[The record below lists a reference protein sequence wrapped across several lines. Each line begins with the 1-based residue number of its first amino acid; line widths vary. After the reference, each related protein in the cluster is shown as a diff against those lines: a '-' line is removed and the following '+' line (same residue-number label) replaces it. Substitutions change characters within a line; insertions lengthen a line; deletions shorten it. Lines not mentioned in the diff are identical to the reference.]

1 MQTHQYKCMDPFRF
15 ARFTILVIFLVLSLS
30 PVVFSQEKDPRIAI
44 IPLPAEMSVNAGSFI
59 IQKSTQIVYDSA
71 VSDLSLTF
79 FNQYLN
85 LIAGFNLQTVAS
97 TADEGNIELRVDAKA
112 VTRPE
117 GYNLQVTGKGIV
129 ITGHDPAGTFY
140 GLQTLQQLLQKD
152 KNGQISVPLV
162 NINDYPR
169 FSYRGMHLDVSRHF
183 FPVSSIKKWIDI
195 LALYKINTFHWHLT
209 DDQGWRIEIK
219 QFPKLQE
226 ISSNRSETII
236 GHKRSDPHRFDGK
249 PYGGYYTQSEIK
261 EIVKYAT
268 DRKITVIPEIEMPGH
283 AQATLAAYPGLGCTG
298 GPYPTATY
306 WGVFEDVYCAG
317 KEETFGFLE
326 KVLDEVLL
334 LFPSAY
340 IHIGGDECP
349 KTRWQKCPYCQKRIN
364 DENLK
369 DEHELQSYF
378 IRRIEKYLAGNGR
391 KIIGWDEILEGG
403 IAPSA
408 TVMSWRGLE
417 GGIAAAKM
425 KHEVIMTPEKF
436 VYLDYYQSLY
446 ENEQVAAGGY
456 TPLSKLYG
464 YEPMPAELDKNEAK
478 YIKGVQANL
487 WSEYI
492 DNDQKAEYMMFPRM
506 QALAEIAWSGKSQRD
521 YPDFLK
527 RLRLQ
532 EHILQNLNVNY
543 FRHFDEVK
551 GQTVI
556 KANKPLL
563 SLQTDLPDA
572 EVRFTTNGDLPG
584 QNSLLYTRPIVIT
597 SSQTIRASIYG
608 PGADSTRVFTQKF
621 NINKATGRSVN
632 LSNPSAG
639 NFTPEYTGVLVNGIT
654 GSPLY
659 NDGEWTGFSGQDLVA
674 TVDLGKLV
682 SVSVVGISVLKY
694 HWQKMWEPDFL
705 TFEVSSDGKRF
716 TEVFTQQE
724 FRNEGVNTVRARI
737 KPVSVRYV
745 RVKARNKG
753 TIPEGS
759 YGAGGKAML
768 LVDEIYIN

>member
-1 MQTHQYKCMDPFRF
+1 MQMRQYKRMDPFRF
-15 ARFTILVIFLVLSLS
+15 ARFTFLVIFLVLFFSH
-30 PVVFSQEKDPRIAI
+30 VVFSQEKDPRIAI
-44 IPLPAEMSVNAGSFI
+44 IPVPAEMSVKSGSFI
-59 IQKSTQIVYDSA
+59 IQKSTHIFYDSA
-71 VSDLSLTF
+71 VSHQSHTF

-85 LIAGFNLQTVAS
+85 LIAGFRLGTTTS
-97 TADEGNIELRVDAKA
+97 ADTHGNIELRVDSKM
-112 VTRPE
+112 VVQPE
-117 GYNLQVTGKGIV
+117 GYNLQVTDKRII

-152 KNGQISVPLV
+152 KNAQISVPLV
-162 NINDYPR
+162 TINDYPR
-169 FSYRGMHLDVSRHF
+169 FTYRGMHLDVSRHF
-183 FPVSSIKKWIDI
+183 FPVSSIKKWIDV

-219 QFPKLQE
+219 QFPKLQD
-226 ISSNRSETII
+226 ISSNRSETIL
-236 GHKRSDPHRFDGK
+236 GHKRSDPHIFDGK
-249 PYGGYYTQSEIK
+249 PYGGYYTQNEIR
-261 EIVKYAT
+261 EIVKYAS
-268 DRKITVIPEIEMPGH
+268 DRNITVIPEIEMPGH

-317 KEETFGFLE
+317 KEETFDFLE

-334 LFPSAY
+334 LFPSTY

-349 KTRWQKCPYCQKRIN
+349 KTRWQKCPSCQKRIN

-378 IRRIEKYLAGNGR
+378 IRRIEKYLAGKGR

-403 IAPSA
+403 LAPSA

-425 KHEVIMTPEKF
+425 KHDVVMTPEKF

-464 YEPMPAELDKNEAK
+464 YEPIPAELDENEAK

-492 DNDQKAEYMMFPRM
+492 NNDQKAEYMMFPRM

-521 YPDFLK
+521 YPGFLK
-527 RLRLQ
+527 RLRSQ
-532 EHILQNLNVNY
+532 EHILQTLNVNY
-543 FRHFDEVK
+543 FRHFDEIK
-551 GQTVI
+551 GQTVF
-556 KANKPLL
+556 KANKPFL
-563 SLQTDLPDA
+563 SLQTDLPGA
-572 EVRFTTNGDLPG
+572 EVRYTTNGDIPG
-584 QNSLLYTRPIVIT
+584 RNSFFYTKPIIINR
-597 SSQTIRASIYG
+597 SQTIRAAVYG
-608 PGADSTRVFTQKF
+608 SGADSTRVFTQNF
-621 NINKATGRSVN
+621 NINKATGRSVR

-639 NFTPEYTGVLVNGIT
+639 NFTPEYMGVLVNGIT

-659 NDGEWTGFSGQDLVA
+659 NDGEWTGFSGDDLIA
-674 TVDLGKLV
+674 TVDLGKRV
-682 SVSVVGISVLKY
+682 SVSVVGISLLKY
-694 HWQKMWEPDFL
+694 HWQKMWEPDLL
-705 TFEVSSDGKRF
+705 TFEVSSDGKTF
-716 TEVFTQQE
+716 TEVFRQQE
-724 FRNEGVNTVRARI
+724 FKNEGVNTVRARI
-737 KPVSVRYV
+737 KPVSIQYV

-768 LVDEIYIN
+768 LADEIYIN